1 MTDWNSPRFKRD
13 LDRWIM
19 RGPPEPPDDE
29 EPEYCDSP
37 GRGGCGCCPSCQD
50 WADQKFEEKRDR
62 EMEER

>member
-1 MTDWNSPRFKRD
+1 MANRLPRRD
-13 LDRWIM
+13 RLKDHPLM
-19 RGPPEPPDDE
+19 AEPEE

-62 EMEER
+62 ELEER